1 MRSNRALWVWLGGL
15 LLALAAFLVLVAIA
29 YFEKVARYSLFLN
42 GWMIVAL
49 VFFLAAFACFFAA
62 IEELP
67 VPLPS
72 LLSRPN
78 FPGIKIDIFGTGS
91 MDTEREAGTGLV
103 VPVRLRTFHARF
115 ANSDSSQS
123 ARLTVLLYVRLIPG
137 SWGRAAEA
145 VCPPLDWTLPP
156 ALNLSPLSMPFALAP
171 GATLDGDLVYEVPAY
186 YLDKIADPGS
196 ARLELWDQAS
206 GKRMSIQAG
215 VGSYEKGDMT
225 QSSGSA
231 EELGPEYDAPVGLPG
246 SAGRSGAAPPPA
258 APPPAAAASPPA
270 APPPAAAAP
279 PPRPAEPSAA
289 AAPPPAAPS
298 SAGPAGPV

>member
-67 VPLPS
+67 VPLAS
-72 LLSRPN
+72 LLSRPD

-115 ANSDSSQS
+115 ANSDTSQS

-145 VCPPLDWTLPP
+145 VCPPLDWTPP
-156 ALNLSPLSMPFALAP
+156 SALNLSPLNMPFALAP
-171 GATLDGDLVYEVPAY
+171 GGTVDGDLVYEVPAY
-186 YLDKIADPGS
+186 YLDKIADPAR

-206 GKRMSIQAG
+206 GKRMSIKAG

-231 EELGPEYDAPVGLPG
+231 EELGPEYDTPAGLPG
-246 SAGRSGAAPPPA
+246 PTGRTGAAPPP
-258 APPPAAAASPPA
+258 PAAA
-270 APPPAAAAP
+270 PPAAAAP
-279 PPRPAEPSAA
+279 PPAASSPAGPAPD
-289 AAPPPAAPS
+289 APPDVPSPDAPSPAAPS
-298 SAGPAGPV
+298 PAGPAGPV

>member
-15 LLALAAFLVLVAIA
+15 LLTLAAFLVLVAIA
-29 YFEKVARYSLFLN
+29 YFEKVTHYSLFLN

-49 VFFLAAFACFFAA
+49 LLFLAAFACFFAA

-67 VPLPS
+67 VPLPP
-72 LLSRPN
+72 LTRPD
-78 FPGIKIDIFGTGS
+78 FPGIRMDIIGTGS

-115 ANSDSSQS
+115 ANPVASKTAS
-123 ARLTVLLYVRLIPG
+123 LTVLLYVRLIPG

-145 VCPPLDWTLPP
+145 VCPPLDWSPPP
-156 ALNLSPLSMPFALAP
+156 ALNLSPLSMPFTLSP
-171 GATLDGDLVYEVPAY
+171 GGTVDGDLVYEVPAY
-186 YLDKIADPGS
+186 YLDKIAEPAS

-225 QSSGSA
+225 RSSGSA
-231 EELGPEYDAPVGLPG
+231 EVLGPEHE
-246 SAGRSGAAPPPA
+246 PPA
-258 APPPAAAASPPA
+258 AGPG
-270 APPPAAAAP
+270 
-279 PPRPAEPSAA
+279 RAETPEPGRAETPEPGRA
-289 AAPPPAAPS
+289 ETPEPGRAETPEP
-298 SAGPAGPV
+298 GPAPASQADPV